1 MRWGKFWLSLKFSR
15 RLATHTTRNAR
26 ILENRI
32 REKPRVKQNNTTMH
46 HTHKCVGLH
55 YCLEL
60 EWVKSLFC
68 LLQGMGSPSSAV
80 EAARRRLRDV
90 VRRGEK
96 LGLTR
101 SDLVS
106 LPAARRLTSSGSR
119 WCWRS
124 TSLAITVITV
134 IMAVTA
140 ILTKC
145 YVYHQAT
152 TSAYPSGVSA
162 ASLDPWWQPQ
172 QLQRLVSAAG
182 LFVCLWFV
190 FISSSTHE
198 SACLIMLYYFVRC
211 KSSINL

>member
-1 MRWGKFWLSLKFSR
+1 MRRGNFCCRRNFLTDLLLTQHGMPGFWRTQFGKHRESDR
-15 RLATHTTRNAR
+15 ITPQCITHTH
-26 ILENRI
+26 ICGELY
-32 REKPRVKQNNTTMH
+32 
-46 HTHKCVGLH
+46 
-55 YCLEL
+55 YCLDL
-60 EWVKSLFC
+60 EWGTVTFLFVAGNGVQSPFC

-145 YVYHQAT
+145 YVYHQT
-152 TSAYPSGVSA
+152 TTAAYTSGVSA

-172 QLQRLVSAAG
+172 QFQRLVSAAG

-190 FISSSTHE
+190 FIS
-198 SACLIMLYYFVRC
+198 ALYTKV
-211 KSSINL
+211 LV